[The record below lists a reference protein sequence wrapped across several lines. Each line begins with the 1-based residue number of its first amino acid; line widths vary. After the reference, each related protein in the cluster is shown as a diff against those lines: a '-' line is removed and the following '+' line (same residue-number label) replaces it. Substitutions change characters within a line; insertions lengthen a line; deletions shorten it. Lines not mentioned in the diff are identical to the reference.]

1 MTTRFLP
8 LRVIETPSGMLLAAR
23 TTMRVRLPVLPR
35 STPDRLA
42 VDSPRVDAAR
52 SLSAT
57 LNCTH
62 GDAMVRDV
70 VAGRVASFCQRR

>member
-23 TTMRVRLPVLPR
+23 TTIARLPVLPR

>member
-1 MTTRFLP
+1 TRFLP
-8 LRVIETPSGMLLAAR
+8 LRVIETPSGMLAAR

>member
-42 VDSPRVDAAR
+42 VDSQRVDAAR